1 MSAGNLTLWTNNPGN
16 PGTVKST
23 VARNESS
30 TITDLNQMIQ
40 IANNLPEQD
49 RLAYWEFFFRDQK
62 LREEEETKRKRQQT
76 KIREE
81 EETKRLREE
90 EETKRQQTK
99 IREEEET
106 KRQQT
111 KTKIREEEET
121 KRISGMS
128 VADKK
133 DLFKART
140 ETQQL
145 KIREEGETMRST
157 KKEETRQLELKKKGE
172 TFGKLETI
180 SVKSV
185 NHPQLLYF
193 INCLN
198 NCQGFIPFFPNFRR
212 TFTWWW
218 TTGLLGQ
225 AVVSVILPIFITS
238 PKWEAVANCA
248 ILLVYFYL
256 AFRYYSFF

>member
-1 MSAGNLTLWTNNPGN
+1 MSAGNLTHRLWTNN

-23 VARNESS
+23 VSRNESS

-62 LREEEETKRKRQQT
+62 LREEEETKRQQ
-76 KIREE
+76 
-81 EETKRLREE
+81 
-90 EETKRQQTK
+90 
-99 IREEEET
+99 
-106 KRQQT
+106 
-111 KTKIREEEET
+111 TKIREEEET

>member
-1 MSAGNLTLWTNNPGN
+1 MREEEET
-16 PGTVKST
+16 K
-23 VARNESS
+23 R
-30 TITDLNQMIQ
+30 
-40 IANNLPEQD
+40 
-49 RLAYWEFFFRDQK
+49 
-62 LREEEETKRKRQQT
+62 LREEEETKRL
-76 KIREE
+76 REE

-90 EETKRQQTK
+90 EETKRQQ
-99 IREEEET
+99 
-106 KRQQT
+106 
-111 KTKIREEEET
+111 TKIREEEET

>member
-62 LREEEETKRKRQQT
+62 LREEEETKRQQ
-76 KIREE
+76 
-81 EETKRLREE
+81 
-90 EETKRQQTK
+90 
-99 IREEEET
+99 
-106 KRQQT
+106 
-111 KTKIREEEET
+111 TKIREEEET

>member
-1 MSAGNLTLWTNNPGN
+1 
-16 PGTVKST
+16 
-23 VARNESS
+23 
-30 TITDLNQMIQ
+30 MIQ

-62 LREEEETKRKRQQT
+62 LREEEETKRQQT

-81 EETKRLREE
+81 EETKRL
-90 EETKRQQTK
+90 
-99 IREEEET
+99 
-106 KRQQT
+106 
-111 KTKIREEEET
+111 REEEET

-212 TFTWWW
+212 TFTWWLS
-218 TTGLLGQ
+218 TGLLGQ

-238 PKWEAVANCA
+238 PEWEAVANCA
-248 ILLVYFYL
+248 ILLVHFYL